1 MESRNK
7 KLNTTKIL
15 KKSLFKF
22 IFIIIIYNLENIKE
36 ENTKKNGENNV
47 LRIASGIEIKIMI
60 EIEIFYHSLNKVKL
74 KL

>member
-7 KLNTTKIL
+7 KFNTTKIL
-15 KKSLFKF
+15 EKSLFKF

-36 ENTKKNGENNV
+36 ENKKKNGEKNV

-60 EIEIFYHSLNKVKL
+60 EIEIFYHNLNKS
-74 KL
+74 

>member
-1 MESRNK
+1 M
-7 KLNTTKIL
+7 
-15 KKSLFKF
+15 
-22 IFIIIIYNLENIKE
+22 ENIKE